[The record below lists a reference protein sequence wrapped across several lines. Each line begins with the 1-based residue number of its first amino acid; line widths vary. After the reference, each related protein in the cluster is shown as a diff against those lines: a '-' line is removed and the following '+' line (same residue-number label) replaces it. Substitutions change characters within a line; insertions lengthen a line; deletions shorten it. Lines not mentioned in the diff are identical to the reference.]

1 MSEQIRAAGDAD
13 VDRLARLR
21 AAWRDEPVTPAFL
34 EAFRDWHARERD
46 RWWWLAVDGGGEP
59 VGMVNLKVFDR
70 MPSPGIEPSRWG
82 YLANLF
88 VVPAARGRGLGGRL
102 VDELLRRADGGGLV
116 RVVLSPSQQSLPLYA
131 RHGFGPADELVVRRR
146 PRD

>member
-1 MSEQIRAAGDAD
+1 VSAQIRVAGDAD
-13 VDRLARLR
+13 VERLARLR

-34 EAFRDWHARERD
+34 AAFRDWHAQERD

-70 MPSPGIEPSRWG
+70 MPSPGVEPSRWG

-88 VVPAARGRGLGGRL
+88 VLPAMRGQGLGGRL
-102 VDELLRRADGGGLV
+102 IDALLAGADDADLF
-116 RVVLSPSQQSLPLYA
+116 RVVLSPSPPSRPLYA
-131 RHGFGPADELVVRRR
+131 RHGFVPADELLVRRR
-146 PRD
+146 S